1 MSKVSFPVS
10 GVWDYSGGAS
20 IVGGYPAGGGGGG
33 GSNDTVRLG
42 GTGVADTSSGGKS
55 GIAGPSGVGTK
66 VTGFSAKE
74 VLQKNS
80 RYGKPEPYLEWR
92 AVKGLVQTIRGG
104 YTLGLFDSE
113 HAQCLRLRGLP
124 VSATVARLVQDRIHG
139 AAHCSAHEL
148 RVAARIAELWAEGE
162 VGARASVQWVMNKH
176 GLTEYRLRVRRA
188 PKPGQI
194 VGTIEEVP

>member
-113 HAQCLRLRGLP
+113 HAQCLKSPCVLCVIPTGEGWGE
-124 VSATVARLVQDRIHG
+124 D
-139 AAHCSAHEL
+139 EL
-148 RVAARIAELWAEGE
+148 RRRIQGMGDG
-162 VGARASVQWVMNKH
+162 VGRSMYA
-176 GLTEYRLRVRRA
+176 LRTFIA
-188 PKPGQI
+188 GGMTCSDDNTQDAF
-194 VGTIEEVP
+194 

>member
-1 MSKVSFPVS
+1 M
-10 GVWDYSGGAS
+10 
-20 IVGGYPAGGGGGG
+20 
-33 GSNDTVRLG
+33 
-42 GTGVADTSSGGKS
+42 
-55 GIAGPSGVGTK
+55 
-66 VTGFSAKE
+66 
-74 VLQKNS
+74 
-80 RYGKPEPYLEWR
+80 
-92 AVKGLVQTIRGG
+92 
-104 YTLGLFDSE
+104 
-113 HAQCLRLRGLP
+113 
-124 VSATVARLVQDRIHG
+124 SATVARLVQDRIHG